1 MNATTV
7 SINASHASYVSHPNE
22 KLEILIPTQLKFQIH
37 LSGHGFYVK
46 NDSQI
51 SGPEFYVKNDS
62 QTSGVDDITS
72 WF

>member
-37 LSGHGFYVK
+37 P
-46 NDSQI
+46 
-51 SGPEFYVKNDS
+51 SGPEFYVKNGS
-62 QTSGVDDITS
+62 QTSGPEYLSFTIHLFNCS
-72 WF
+72 SF